1 MKYRYPEEE
10 NRDIKRFESR
20 FQAHVAESREY
31 RQSVCAP
38 MYYGARPD
46 TAMYNIEHK
55 VEPLIAIHLPREQFD
70 RLMDEQIRMDSWR
83 DEAEYA
89 KRVLTNL
96 RKDEQVCAE
105 NPAVAKAYRN
115 YQLLLEL
122 AR

>member
-31 RQSVCAP
+31 RRSVCAP
-38 MYYGARPD
+38 IDYRYRPD

-55 VEPLIAIHLPREQFD
+55 VEPLVAIHLPREQFD
-70 RLMDEQIRMDSWR
+70 RLMDEYNRMGIWR

-89 KRVLTNL
+89 KKVLTML
-96 RKDEQVCAE
+96 RKDEDVRDR

>member
-31 RQSVCAP
+31 RRSVCAP
-38 MYYGARPD
+38 IDYRYRPD

-55 VEPLIAIHLPREQFD
+55 VEPLVAIHLPREQFD

-83 DEAEYA
+83 DEANYA
-89 KRVLTNL
+89 RSMMKSKRE
-96 RKDEQVCAE
+96 DENVRDR

>member
-38 MYYGARPD
+38 IDYRYRPD

>member
-38 MYYGARPD
+38 MYYRARPD

-83 DEAEYA
+83 DEANYA
-89 KRVLTNL
+89 RSMMKSKRE
-96 RKDEQVCAE
+96 DEDVRDR